1 MARPS
6 DGGKGSDRRRE
17 NGDAYRQ
24 NHDLIDWGRKPSQP
38 TQPPKPAQPQS
49 NWAWLRTNH
58 DE

>member
-17 NGDAYRQ
+17 NGDNYRQ
-24 NHDLIDWGRKPSQP
+24 NHDRIDWSKKPVD
-38 TQPPKPAQPQS
+38 PPKPAPTPTQRWPFE
-49 NWAWLRTNH
+49 LGGP

>member
-17 NGDAYRQ
+17 NGDNYRQ
-24 NHDLIDWGRKPSQP
+24 NHDRIDWSKKPVQPPEPVPAP
-38 TQPPKPAQPQS
+38 TQRWPFELGGP
-49 NWAWLRTNH
+49 